1 MNRLGNLAT
10 AIYNQAQRALP
21 HGTCPGVGVG
31 GHATHGGYG
40 YAGRAWGLAL
50 DTIVALDVVLANGT
64 LIHATST
71 AYPDVYWAMRGAG
84 ESFGV
89 VTTFYMQTQ
98 PAPAS
103 VVNFSYDFNGLFSSV
118 ASISAFFT
126 HVQTFA
132 QNASV
137 VDANLGGLGMYM
149 DGNGLSLSGVYLGS
163 VAAYQATVE
172 KELLRTL
179 PAPAS
184 SSVKTLGWIDSLVA
198 LSGAST
204 LATPVHGYSAH
215 DNFFAKSVT
224 VPQASPLTAAALSS
238 YFGYMIQQGPSAP
251 TSWWSILNLYGGPG
265 SAINSKDT
273 TFSAYADRSAL
284 WVAQH
289 YAYLPQGQTFPAS
302 GITWLNGL
310 SNAMTSQMPGAD
322 FGAYLNYVDPT
333 LTADQAHQL
342 YYGTT
347 VYNRLKSIKTVVDP
361 NNVFSNPQSI

>member
-1 MNRLGNLAT
+1 
-10 AIYNQAQRALP
+10 LP

-71 AYPDVYWAMRGAG
+71 AYPDVYWAMRGAAD
-84 ESFGV
+84 SFGV

-118 ASISAFFT
+118 ATISAFFT
-126 HVQTFA
+126 HVQNFA
-132 QNASV
+132 LNASV

-149 DGNGLSLSGVYLGS
+149 DGSGLSLSGVYLGS
-163 VAAYQATVE
+163 QATYQATVE

-184 SSVKTLGWIDSLVA
+184 SSVQTLSWLDSLLA
-198 LSGAST
+198 LSGEST
-204 LATPVHGYSAH
+204 LTEPVTGYSAH

-224 VPQASPLTAAALSS
+224 VPQASPLTPAALTS
-238 YFGYMIQQGPSAP
+238 YFDYMIQQGPSAP
-251 TSWWSILNLYGGPG
+251 THWWSIVNLYGGPG
-265 SAINSKDT
+265 SAINARDT
-273 TFSAYADRSAL
+273 TFSAYADRASL

-289 YAYLPQGQTFPAS
+289 YAYLPLGQAFPAS
-302 GITWLNGL
+302 GITWLDGL
-310 SNAMTSQMPGAD
+310 STAMTGQMPGVA

-342 YYGTT
+342 YYGTD
-347 VYNRLKSIKTVVDP
+347 VYNRLKSIKTAVDP
-361 NNVFSNPQSI
+361 KNVFANPQSI